1 MLRVEK
7 GELMRPNILFINCD
21 QQRWDCLGFN
31 GVYPVKTPNIDR
43 LASEGISF
51 DHSFTPLP
59 TCCPARQAL
68 LCGKR
73 PERYGA
79 LWNFDQGTPVGSV
92 HADAFSWARSLSEC
106 GYRTGYVGK
115 WHVSPT
121 LTPLDFGYE
130 DYVSERE
137 LQAFQRKNNPELSFK
152 KGFFGE
158 VSPYPYED
166 SPTHRNAAH
175 IIELVEKYGSE
186 PWHIKMDFAEPHL
199 PYRPSEPFASTYEEI
214 PKWRAFDDTLEGK
227 PFIQRQMRYNWNTA
241 DMTWEEMQETARLYY
256 GYISQIDDAIGRVL
270 DHLER
275 KGILD
280 NTVIIYTA
288 DHGDLCGERRMM
300 DKHYVMY
307 DEVVRV
313 PLVIRYPTLIEKG
326 IRSQA
331 FVTNML
337 DLVPT
342 VLTLAGAPVPEDL
355 DGISLMP
362 YLCGEQT
369 ESIRKYAMVTYNGQ
383 QFGLYTQRMIRNE
396 KYKYVWN
403 PTDMDELYD
412 MENDPAELVNLALC
426 QEYGDVL
433 KTLRAD
439 LLTELDAV
447 QDCTVRSKW
456 LRDQLANNRKTV

>member
-1 MLRVEK
+1 MK
-7 GELMRPNILFINCD
+7 PNILFISCD

-31 GVYPVKTPNIDR
+31 NRYPVKTPNIDR
-43 LASEGISF
+43 LAAEGISF
-51 DHSFTPLP
+51 DNSYTPLP

-92 HADAFSWARSLSEC
+92 PADAFSWAASLSDM

-130 DYVSERE
+130 DYVTDRE
-137 LQAFQRKNNPELSFK
+137 LNAYQRKKNPDKGFK
-152 KGFFGE
+152 SGFFGE
-158 VSPYPYED
+158 VSPYPCED

-175 IIELVEKYGSE
+175 VIDLIDKYDGA

-199 PYRPSEPFASTYEEI
+199 PCRPSEPFASMYESV
-214 PKWRAFDDTLEGK
+214 PKWNSFDDTLENK
-227 PFIQRQMRYNWNTA
+227 PMIQRQMRLNWNTA
-241 DMTWEEMQETARLYY
+241 ERSWEEFHETARLYY
-256 GYISQIDDAIGRVL
+256 GYISQIDDAVGRVIG
-270 DHLER
+270 HLEN
-275 KGILD
+275 KGLLD
-280 NTVIIYTA
+280 NTIIIYTA
-288 DHGDLCGERRMM
+288 DHGDLCGDRRMM

-313 PLVIRYPTLIEKG
+313 PLVIRYPKLIEG
-326 IRSQA
+326 GRHSRA

-342 VLTLAGAPVPEDL
+342 ILELAGAAVPEDL
-355 DGISLMP
+355 DGISLLP
-362 YLCGEQT
+362 YLTGET
-369 ESIRKYAMVTYNGQ
+369 SDSIRKYAMVTYNGQ

-412 MENDPAELVNLALC
+412 MENDPCELENLSGRE
-426 QEYGDVL
+426 EYEEI
-433 KTLRAD
+433 LRQLRLD
-439 LLTELDAV
+439 LLAELDAV
-447 QDCTVRSKW
+447 KDCTVTSKW
-456 LRDQLANNRKTV
+456 LRDQLTFNRKAK

>member
-1 MLRVEK
+1 MK
-7 GELMRPNILFINCD
+7 PNILFISCD

-31 GVYPVKTPNIDR
+31 ERYPVKTPNIDR
-43 LASEGISF
+43 LAEEGISF

-92 HADAFSWARSLSEC
+92 PADAFSWARSLSEC

-130 DYVSERE
+130 DYVSEGE
-137 LQAFQRKNNPELSFK
+137 LQSYQRKMNPSLSFK

-175 IIELVEKYGSE
+175 VIELVDKYEGE

-199 PYRPSEPFASTYEEI
+199 PCRPSEPFASMYSEV

-241 DMTWEEMQETARLYY
+241 DMSWEELGETARLYY
-256 GYISQIDDAIGRVL
+256 GYISQVDDAVGRVL
-270 DHLER
+270 DHLEK

-280 NTVIIYTA
+280 NTVVIYTA
-288 DHGDLCGERRMM
+288 DHGDMCGERRMM

-313 PLVIRYPTLIEKG
+313 PLVIRYPELIEKG
-326 IRSQA
+326 KRSRA

-342 VLTLAGAPVPEDL
+342 ILSLAGAPIPDDL

-362 YLCGEQT
+362 YLKGET
-369 ESIRKYAMVTYNGQ
+369 AESIRKYAMVTYNGQ

-412 MENDPAELVNLALC
+412 LESDPAELKNLAMRE
-426 QEYGDVL
+426 EYAEIL

-439 LLTELDAV
+439 LLAELDSVA
-447 QDCTVRSKW
+447 DCTVNSKW
-456 LRDQLANNRKTV
+456 LRDQLANNAKTV

>member
-51 DHSFTPLP
+51 VHSFTPLP

-175 IIELVEKYGSE
+175 VIELVEKYGSE

-199 PYRPSEPFASTYEEI
+199 PCRPSEPFASAYEEI

-362 YLCGEQT
+362 YLCGEQA